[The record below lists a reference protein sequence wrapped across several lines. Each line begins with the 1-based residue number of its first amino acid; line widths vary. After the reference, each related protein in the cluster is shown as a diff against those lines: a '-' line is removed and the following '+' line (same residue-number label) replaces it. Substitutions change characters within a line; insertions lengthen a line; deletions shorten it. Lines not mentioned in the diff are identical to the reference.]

1 MFATYLIGL
10 REGLEATLVV
20 SILVAFLVK
29 SQRRDRL
36 PQVWAGVGLAV
47 ALSVVFGSL
56 IQYTSTSLLRTSE
69 SREFFEAVTSV
80 AAVVFVT
87 WMIFWMRRAARS
99 IAGELRGKLTE
110 ALAVGSLAVA
120 GMAFLAVVREGL
132 ETALI
137 FYAAAESVAGG
148 TGAGSLLALIGGIV
162 TAVVIGFGLYR
173 SALKINLSRFFTW
186 TGALLIL
193 VAAGIL
199 KYGVHDFQE
208 AGVLPGLNNQAFDIS
223 ATLDPNAWYGAL
235 LAGMFN
241 ITAAPTVL
249 ELIAWVAYAVP
260 VLVLFLRK
268 PAAAPAKPAASA
280 PAPSPAATTTTTV
293 TSPAE
298 ATVAPVEPARPA
310 ATPTEAEPAAPVDET
325 APAERPQP
333 AAAAPSP
340 RA

>member
-47 ALSVVFGSL
+47 VLSVVFGSL

-148 TGAGSLLALIGGIV
+148 TGAGSLLALVGGIA
-162 TAVVIGFGLYR
+162 TAVVIGFLLYR

-249 ELIAWVAYAVP
+249 ELVAWVAYAVP

-268 PAAAPAKPAASA
+268 PAAPAKPPANAPTAA
-280 PAPSPAATTTTTV
+280 PAANAPSAAPAGNASVESTATTATTPEPAPAA
-293 TSPAE
+293 
-298 ATVAPVEPARPA
+298 
-310 ATPTEAEPAAPVDET
+310 VD
-325 APAERPQP
+325 
-333 AAAAPSP
+333 AAAVPSP

>member
-47 ALSVVFGSL
+47 ALSVLFGWL
-56 IQYTSTSLLRTSE
+56 IEYTSTSLLARSE
-69 SREFFEAVTSV
+69 DRELFEAVTSV

-87 WMIFWMRRAARS
+87 WMIFWMRRAARTM
-99 IAGELRGKLTE
+99 AGELRGRLSE
-110 ALAVGSLAVA
+110 ALAVGSVAVA
-120 GMAFLAVVREGL
+120 GMAFLAVIREGL

-137 FYAAAESVAGG
+137 FYSAAQGAAGDSG
-148 TGAGSLLALIGGIV
+148 PLLALIGGIAS
-162 TAVVIGFGLYR
+162 AVAIGVGLYF
-173 SALKINLSRFFTW
+173 SALKINLSTFFTW

-208 AGVLPGLNNQAFDIS
+208 AGVLPGLNDLAFDI
-223 ATLDPNAWYGAL
+223 TGVLDPGTWYAAL

-241 ITAAPTVL
+241 VTPAPSVL
-249 ELIAWVAYAVP
+249 EMVAWAAYALP
-260 VLVLFLRK
+260 VLLLFLRR
-268 PAAAPAKPAASA
+268 PAA
-280 PAPSPAATTTTTV
+280 
-293 TSPAE
+293 
-298 ATVAPVEPARPA
+298 PARPA
-310 ATPTEAEPAAPVDET
+310 TNAAAEPSGPAAPGTDSSTTSGTGPAT
-325 APAERPQP
+325 A
-333 AAAAPSP
+333 SP

>member
-36 PQVWAGVGLAV
+36 PQVWGGVGLAV
-47 ALSVVFGSL
+47 ALSVLFGWL
-56 IQYTSTSLLRTSE
+56 IEYTSTSLLARSE
-69 SREFFEAVTSV
+69 DRELFEAVTSV

-87 WMIFWMRRAARS
+87 WMIFWMRRAARTM
-99 IAGELRGKLTE
+99 AGELRGRLSE

-120 GMAFLAVVREGL
+120 GMAFLAVIREGL

-137 FYAAAESVAGG
+137 FYSAAQGAAGDSG
-148 TGAGSLLALIGGIV
+148 PLLALLAGIASAVAIGV
-162 TAVVIGFGLYR
+162 GLYF
-173 SALKINLSRFFTW
+173 SALRINLSTFFTW

-208 AGVLPGLNNQAFDIS
+208 AGVLPGLNDLAFDIS
-223 ATLDPNAWYGAL
+223 ATLDPSTWYAAL

-241 ITAAPTVL
+241 VTPAPSVL
-249 ELIAWVAYAVP
+249 ETVAWVAYAVP
-260 VLVLFLRK
+260 VLVLFLRR
-268 PAAAPAKPAASA
+268 PAPPAGASA
-280 PAPSPAATTTTTV
+280 PAPSAGAAGV
-293 TSPAE
+293 T
-298 ATVAPVEPARPA
+298 EP
-310 ATPTEAEPAAPVDET
+310 TGT
-325 APAERPQP
+325 APA
-333 AAAAPSP
+333 SP

>member
-36 PQVWAGVGLAV
+36 PQVWAGVGLAA
-47 ALSVVFGSL
+47 ALSVGFGSL

-69 SREFFEAVTSV
+69 SRELFEAVTSV

-87 WMIFWMRRAARS
+87 WMIFWMRRAART

-120 GMAFLAVVREGL
+120 GMAFLAVIREGL

-137 FYAAAESVAGG
+137 FYAAAESAAGG
-148 TGAGSLLALIGGIV
+148 TGPGSLLALAGGIA
-162 TAVVIGFGLYR
+162 TAVVIGFLLYR
-173 SALKINLSRFFTW
+173 SAVRINLSRFFTW

-208 AGVLPGLNNQAFDIS
+208 AGVLPGLNDLAFDIS
-223 ATLDPNAWYGAL
+223 GTLDPGSWYGAL

-241 ITAAPTVL
+241 VTAAPTVL
-249 ELIAWVAYAVP
+249 ELVAWAAYAVP

-268 PAAAPAKPAASA
+268 PARPAKPV
-280 PAPSPAATTTTTV
+280 P
-293 TSPAE
+293 PAE
-298 ATVAPVEPARPA
+298 PV
-310 ATPTEAEPAAPVDET
+310 
-325 APAERPQP
+325 APAESTEPAESARPGDTSTTP
-333 AAAAPSP
+333 ADVAAVPSP
-340 RA
+340 RS

>member
-47 ALSVVFGSL
+47 ALSVLFGWL
-56 IQYTSTSLLRTSE
+56 IEYTSTSLLARSE
-69 SREFFEAVTSV
+69 DRELFEAVTSV

-87 WMIFWMRRAARS
+87 WMIFWMRRAARTM
-99 IAGELRGKLTE
+99 AGELRGRLSE
-110 ALAVGSLAVA
+110 ALAVGSVAVA
-120 GMAFLAVVREGL
+120 GMAFLAVIREGL

-137 FYAAAESVAGG
+137 FYSAAQGAAGDSG
-148 TGAGSLLALIGGIV
+148 PLLALIGGIV
-162 TAVVIGFGLYR
+162 SAVAIGVGLYF
-173 SALKINLSRFFTW
+173 SALKINLSTFFTW

-208 AGVLPGLNNQAFDIS
+208 AGVLPGLNDLAFDI
-223 ATLDPNAWYGAL
+223 TGVLDPGTWYAAL

-241 ITAAPTVL
+241 VTPAPSVL
-249 ELIAWVAYAVP
+249 ETVAWVAYALP
-260 VLVLFLRK
+260 VLLIFLRR
-268 PAAAPAKPAASA
+268 PAA
-280 PAPSPAATTTTTV
+280 
-293 TSPAE
+293 
-298 ATVAPVEPARPA
+298 PARPA
-310 ATPTEAEPAAPVDET
+310 PNTAVEPSGPAAPGTESSTTSGTGPAT
-325 APAERPQP
+325 A
-333 AAAAPSP
+333 SP

>member
-47 ALSVVFGSL
+47 ALSVLFGWL
-56 IQYTSTSLLRTSE
+56 IEYTSTSLLSRSE
-69 SREFFEAVTSV
+69 DRELFEAITSV

-87 WMIFWMRRAARS
+87 WMIFWMRRAART

-120 GMAFLAVVREGL
+120 GMAFLAVIREGL

-137 FYAAAESVAGG
+137 FYSAAQGAAGDSG
-148 TGAGSLLALIGGIV
+148 PLLALTGGIV
-162 TAVVIGFGLYR
+162 TAVVLGVLLYA
-173 SALKINLSRFFTW
+173 SALRINLSKFFTW

-208 AGVLPGLNNQAFDIS
+208 AGVLPGLNDLAFDITS
-223 ATLDPNAWYGAL
+223 VLDPSTWYAAL

-241 ITAAPTVL
+241 VTPAPTVL
-249 ELIAWVAYAVP
+249 ETIAWVAYAVP
-260 VLVLFLRK
+260 VLLLFLR
-268 PAAAPAKPAASA
+268 PARRQ
-280 PAPSPAATTTTTV
+280 PAPTATTTTV
-293 TSPAE
+293 TERGADAGAE
-298 ATVAPVEPARPA
+298 VEA
-310 ATPTEAEPAAPVDET
+310 ASTP
-325 APAERPQP
+325 Q
-333 AAAAPSP
+333 

>member
-47 ALSVVFGSL
+47 ALSVLFGWL
-56 IQYTSTSLLRTSE
+56 IEYTSTSLLSRSE
-69 SREFFEAVTSV
+69 DRELFEAITSV

-87 WMIFWMRRAARS
+87 WMIFWMRRAART

-120 GMAFLAVVREGL
+120 GMAFLAVIREGL

-137 FYAAAESVAGG
+137 FYSAAQGAAGDSG
-148 TGAGSLLALIGGIV
+148 PLLALIGGIA
-162 TAVVIGFGLYR
+162 TAVVLGVLLYA
-173 SALKINLSRFFTW
+173 SALRINLSKFFTW

-208 AGVLPGLNNQAFDIS
+208 AGVLPGLNDLAFDITG
-223 ATLDPNAWYGAL
+223 ALDPSAWYAAL

-241 ITAAPTVL
+241 VTPAPTVL
-249 ELIAWVAYAVP
+249 ETIAWVAYAVP
-260 VLVLFLRK
+260 VLLLFLRPARRK
-268 PAAAPAKPAASA
+268 PA
-280 PAPSPAATTTTTV
+280 PAATTTTV
-293 TSPAE
+293 TERGADTGAE
-298 ATVAPVEPARPA
+298 AEA
-310 ATPTEAEPAAPVDET
+310 ASTP
-325 APAERPQP
+325 Q
-333 AAAAPSP
+333 

>member
-47 ALSVVFGSL
+47 ALSVGFGSL
-56 IQYTSTSLLRTSE
+56 IQYTSTSLLRTYE
-69 SREFFEAVTSV
+69 SREMFEAVTSI

-87 WMIFWMRRAARS
+87 WMIFWMRRAART
-99 IAGELRGKLTE
+99 IAGELRGKLTD

-120 GMAFLAVVREGL
+120 GMAFLAVIREGL

-148 TGAGSLLALIGGIV
+148 TGPGSLLALAGGV
-162 TAVVIGFGLYR
+162 ATAVVIGFLLYR
-173 SALKINLSRFFTW
+173 SAVRINLSRFFTW

-208 AGVLPGLNNQAFDIS
+208 AGVLPGLNDLAFDIS
-223 ATLDPNAWYGAL
+223 TTLDPNTWYGAL

-268 PAAAPAKPAASA
+268 PARPAKP
-280 PAPSPAATTTTTV
+280 T
-293 TSPAE
+293 
-298 ATVAPVEPARPA
+298 RP
-310 ATPTEAEPAAPVDET
+310 AEPAADTPT
-325 APAERPQP
+325 APADV
-333 AAAAPSP
+333 AAVPSP

>member
-47 ALSVVFGSL
+47 ALSVLFGWL
-56 IQYTSTSLLRTSE
+56 IEYTSTSLLSRSE
-69 SREFFEAVTSV
+69 DRELFEAITSV

-137 FYAAAESVAGG
+137 FYSAAQGAAGDSG
-148 TGAGSLLALIGGIV
+148 PLLALIGGIV
-162 TAVVIGFGLYR
+162 TAVVLGVLLYA
-173 SALKINLSRFFTW
+173 SALRINLGKFFTW

-208 AGVLPGLNNQAFDIS
+208 AGVLPGLNDLAFDITS
-223 ATLDPNAWYGAL
+223 TLDPTTWYAAL

-241 ITAAPTVL
+241 VTPAPTVL
-249 ELIAWVAYAVP
+249 ETIAWVAYAVP
-260 VLVLFLRK
+260 VLLLFLRPARRK
-268 PAAAPAKPAASA
+268 PAPTA
-280 PAPSPAATTTTTV
+280 TTTTV
-293 TSPAE
+293 TERGADTGTEAEAEAE
-298 ATVAPVEPARPA
+298 AT
-310 ATPTEAEPAAPVDET
+310 
-325 APAERPQP
+325 PQ
-333 AAAAPSP
+333 

>member
-47 ALSVVFGSL
+47 ALSVLFGWL
-56 IQYTSTSLLRTSE
+56 IEYTTTSLLSRSE
-69 SREFFEAVTSV
+69 DRELFEAITSV

-87 WMIFWMRRAARS
+87 WMIFWMRRAART

-120 GMAFLAVVREGL
+120 GMAFLAVIREGL

-137 FYAAAESVAGG
+137 FYSAAQGAAGDSG
-148 TGAGSLLALIGGIV
+148 PLLALIGGIV
-162 TAVVIGFGLYR
+162 TAVVLGVLLYA
-173 SALKINLSRFFTW
+173 SALRINLSKFFTW

-208 AGVLPGLNNQAFDIS
+208 AGVLPGLNDLAFDITG
-223 ATLDPNAWYGAL
+223 TLDPSTWYAAL

-241 ITAAPTVL
+241 VTPAPTVL
-249 ELIAWVAYAVP
+249 ETIAWVAYAVP
-260 VLVLFLRK
+260 VLLLFLRPARRK
-268 PAAAPAKPAASA
+268 PAPTAN
-280 PAPSPAATTTTTV
+280 TTTV
-293 TSPAE
+293 TERGAD
-298 ATVAPVEPARPA
+298 TG
-310 ATPTEAEPAAPVDET
+310 TEAEAAST
-325 APAERPQP
+325 PQS
-333 AAAAPSP
+333 A
-340 RA
+340 